1 MGLLPGFYVPLQMLS
16 HPPLPLFTT
25 FLSTQ
30 GRDKLTESYLMW
42 SWPIPKD
49 PNRLGFLH
57 QYPSPQLS
65 VKFSKGLASVV
76 NGLTFVQKCAFRH
89 AVWVQKRQIHIIPL
103 LIATHQQHLSLEKH
117 HKVACVFFDFAK
129 AFESVP
135 HQTLIHQL
143 IIPPALFQWLP
154 NYLSIQ
160 VQYWQ
165 LQQVRVQVRG
175 GADVLIK
182 TIATYGSR
190 NVN

>member
-16 HPPLPLFTT
+16 QSPLLLFTT

-65 VKFSKGLASVV
+65 VKFSKGTCISQHAVV

-89 AVWVQKRQIHIIPL
+89 SVWVQKRQIHIIPL

-135 HQTLIHQL
+135 LQ
-143 IIPPALFQWLP
+143 ALLKTE
-154 NYLSIQ
+154 
-160 VQYWQ
+160 
-165 LQQVRVQVRG
+165 
-175 GADVLIK
+175 GA
-182 TIATYGSR
+182 YS
-190 NVN
+190 